1 MGAFFVYLF
10 GVLVTKNMIM
20 DFNLALKLYTA
31 EQVKNSEVIAAQMA
45 GVSMYSLMQ
54 RAGMAV
60 YEHFLHLYPRVKNVL
75 VVCGKGNN
83 GGDGYIFASLAKQ
96 AQLNVNVFQLGDAT
110 SLTGDARYAYE
121 DWQTVD
127 GQNSSWDDW
136 NTALLEADVIIDAML
151 GTGLSGEVRKEYRRY
166 IEQINQIRCPVI
178 AVDIPSGLCANTG
191 AVLGDAIYANH
202 TVTFIG
208 VKQGLVTA
216 RARDH
221 VGELHF
227 CGLGVNVEF
236 ESIEEESALGI
247 DNKVI
252 PRLLPAQKPT
262 AHKGDN
268 GKLLCVGGNLGM
280 SGAIR
285 FCASA
290 AVRSGSGLTAGIT
303 HPTSLMPLQIACPE
317 VMSQSLTADELRD
330 TENELTKRIRWA
342 DAFVFGPGFGDDEW
356 AYQAYQYLSQPHK
369 PKVVDADGLNILAML
384 SQRYDGTLVCDNQRV
399 MTPHPGEAA
408 RLLNVTTQDVER
420 DRYSAARQL
429 HERFGGVVV
438 LKGAGTLI
446 YDGIRMYVCLAGN
459 PGMASGGMGDV
470 LSGVIGA
477 LLAKGIPISI
487 AARLGVMIHSHAA
500 DINAGQYGERGLL
513 ASDVV
518 ETLRVAINP

>member
-1 MGAFFVYLF
+1 
-10 GVLVTKNMIM
+10 M

-31 EQVKNSEVIAAQMA
+31 EQVKNGEVLAAQMA
-45 GVSMYSLMQ
+45 GVSMYGLMQ

-60 YEHFLHLYPRVKNVL
+60 YERFLHLYPRAKNVV

-83 GGDGYIFASLAKQ
+83 GGDGYVFATLAKQ
-96 AQLNVNVFQLGDAT
+96 AQLNVQVFQLGEVS
-110 SLTGDARYAYE
+110 SLTGDALCAYE
-121 DWQTVD
+121 DWQSVD
-127 GQNSSWDDW
+127 GQTCSWDDW

-166 IEQINQIRCPVI
+166 IEQINQIHCPVI
-178 AVDIPSGLCANTG
+178 AVDIPSGLSANTG
-191 AVLGDAIYANH
+191 AVLGDAISANH

-208 VKQGLVTA
+208 VKQGLCTA
-216 RARDH
+216 QARSH

-227 CGLGVNVEF
+227 CGLGVDVEF
-236 ESIEEESALGI
+236 GSIEEESALGI
-247 DNKVI
+247 DHKVI
-252 PRLLPAQKPT
+252 PRLLPPKDPT

-268 GKLLCVGGNLGM
+268 GKLLCVGGNQGM

-303 HPTSLMPLQIACPE
+303 HPDSFISTQMACPE
-317 VMSQSLTADELRD
+317 VMSQSITTDELRD

-342 DAFVFGPGFGDDEW
+342 DALVFGPGFGDDEW
-356 AYQAYQYLSQPHK
+356 AYQAYQYLSQQHK

-384 SQRYDGTLVCDNQRV
+384 SQRSSETFVCDNQRV
-399 MTPHPGEAA
+399 ITPHPGEAA

-429 HERFGGVVV
+429 QERFGGVVV

-446 YDGIRMYVCLAGN
+446 YDGVRMYVCLAGN
-459 PGMASGGMGDV
+459 AGMASGGMGDV

-477 LLAKGIPISI
+477 LLAKGLPISI
-487 AARLGVMIHSHAA
+487 AARLGVIIHSHAA
-500 DINAGQYGERGLL
+500 DINAAQYGERGLL

-518 ETLRVAINP
+518 NTLRQAINP

>member
-1 MGAFFVYLF
+1 
-10 GVLVTKNMIM
+10 M

-31 EQVKNSEVIAAQMA
+31 EQVKNGEAIAAQMA
-45 GVSMYSLMQ
+45 GVSMYGLMQ

-60 YEHFLHLYPRVKNVL
+60 YEHFLHLYPKVKNVL

-96 AQLNVNVFQLGDAT
+96 AQLNVAVFQLGDVS
-110 SLTGDARYAYE
+110 SLTGDALCAYE
-121 DWQTVD
+121 DWLSVD

-136 NTALLEADVIIDAML
+136 NTELLDAEVIIDAMF
-151 GTGLSGEVRKEYRRY
+151 GTGLSGDVRKEYRRY
-166 IEQINQIRCPVI
+166 IEQINQTRCPVI
-178 AVDIPSGLCANTG
+178 AVDIPSGLSANTG
-191 AVLGDAIYANH
+191 AVLGEAVYANQ

-208 VKQGLVTA
+208 VKQGLCTA
-216 RARDH
+216 QARNH

-227 CGLGVNVEF
+227 SGLGVNVEF
-236 ESIEEESALGI
+236 DSIEEASAFGI
-247 DNKVI
+247 DHKVI
-252 PRLLPAQKPT
+252 LRLLPPQKAS

-290 AVRSGSGLTAGIT
+290 AVRSGAGLTAGIT
-303 HPTSLMPLQIACPE
+303 HPDSFTSLQIACPE
-317 VMSQSLTADELRD
+317 VMSQSITTDELRD
-330 TENELTKRIRWA
+330 TENALTKRIRWA
-342 DAFVFGPGFGDDEW
+342 DALVFGPGFGDDEW

-384 SQRYDGTLVCDNQRV
+384 SQRCDGRVVCDNQRV
-399 MTPHPGEAA
+399 ITPHPGEAA

-429 HERFGGVVV
+429 QERFGGVVV

-446 YDGIRMYVCLAGN
+446 YDGVRMYVCLAGN

-477 LLAKGIPISI
+477 LLAKGVPIAI

-500 DINAGQYGERGLL
+500 DINAVQYGARGLL

-518 ETLRVAINP
+518 NTLRCAMNP

>member
-1 MGAFFVYLF
+1 
-10 GVLVTKNMIM
+10 M
-20 DFNLALKLYTA
+20 DSHLALKLYTA
-31 EQVKNSEVIAAQMA
+31 EQVKNGEVIAAQMA

-60 YEHFLHLYPRVKNVL
+60 YECFLQLYPGAKNVL

-96 AQLNVNVFQLGDAT
+96 AQFNVKVFQLGDAS
-110 SLTGDARYAYE
+110 SLTGDAFSAYE
-121 DWQTVD
+121 DWQSVD
-127 GQNSSWDDW
+127 GKNSSWDDW
-136 NTALLEADVIIDAML
+136 NTALLEADVIIDAMF
-151 GTGLSGEVRKEYRRY
+151 GTGLSGDVRKECRRY

-191 AVLGDAIYANH
+191 SVLGEAIYANH

-208 VKQGLVTA
+208 VKQGLCTA
-216 RARDH
+216 QARGH

-227 CGLGVNVEF
+227 SGLGVNVEF
-236 ESIEEESALGI
+236 DSIEGESALGI
-247 DNKVI
+247 DHKVI
-252 PRLLPAQKPT
+252 PRLLPPQKPT
-262 AHKGDN
+262 AHKGNN

-285 FCASA
+285 FCAAA
-290 AVRSGSGLTAGIT
+290 AVRSGAGLTAGIT
-303 HPTSLMPLQIACPE
+303 HPDSFTPLQVACPE
-317 VMSQSLTADELRD
+317 VMSQSITTDELRD

-342 DAFVFGPGFGDDEW
+342 DALVFGPGFGDDEW
-356 AYQAYQYLSQPHK
+356 AYQAYQYLSQQHK

-384 SQRYDGTLVCDNQRV
+384 SQRCDGRVVCDNERV
-399 MTPHPGEAA
+399 ITPHPGEAA
-408 RLLNVTTQDVER
+408 RLLNVTTQEVER

-429 HERFGGVVV
+429 QERFGGVVV

-446 YDGIRMYVCLAGN
+446 YDGVRMYVCLAGN

-477 LLAKGIPISI
+477 LLAKGIPIAI

-500 DINAGQYGERGLL
+500 DINAVQYGERGLL

-518 ETLRVAINP
+518 NTLRCAMNP

>member
-1 MGAFFVYLF
+1 
-10 GVLVTKNMIM
+10 M

-31 EQVKNSEVIAAQMA
+31 EQVKQNEVLAAQLA

-60 YEHFLHLYPRVKNVL
+60 YERFLGLYPRAKNVL
-75 VVCGKGNN
+75 VICGKGNN
-83 GGDGYIFASLAKQ
+83 GGDGYIFATLAKQ
-96 AQLNVNVFQLGDAT
+96 AQLKVNVFQIDDA
-110 SLTGDARYAYE
+110 SLLTGDALCAYQ
-121 DWQTVD
+121 DWQSVG

-166 IEQINQIRCPVI
+166 IEQINQIHCPVI

-191 AVLGDAIYANH
+191 AVLGDAIYASH
-202 TVTFIG
+202 TVTFVG
-208 VKQGLVTA
+208 VKQGLCTA

-236 ESIEEESALGI
+236 DAIEEESALGI
-247 DNKVI
+247 DHKLI
-252 PRLLPAQKPT
+252 PRLLPPLKST
-262 AHKGDN
+262 AHKGEN
-268 GKLLCVGGNLGM
+268 GKLLCAGGNVGM

-290 AVRSGSGLTAGIT
+290 AVRSGSGLTAGVT
-303 HPTSLMPLQIACPE
+303 HPSSLMSLQIACPE
-317 VMSQSLTADELRD
+317 VMSQSITSDDLRNA
-330 TENELTKRIRWA
+330 ENELTKRIRWA
-342 DAFVFGPGFGDDEW
+342 DALVFGPGFGEDEW
-356 AYQAYQYLSQPHK
+356 AYQAYQYLSQSDK

-384 SQRYDGTLVCDNQRV
+384 SQRFDGTLVCDNQRV
-399 MTPHPGEAA
+399 ITPHPGEAA
-408 RLLNVTTQDVER
+408 RLLNVTIKDVER
-420 DRYSAARQL
+420 DRYAAARQL
-429 HERFGGVVV
+429 QERFGGVVV

-446 YDGIRMYVCLAGN
+446 YDGVRMYVCLAGN

-477 LLAKGIPISI
+477 LLAKGIPIAI

-500 DINAGQYGERGLL
+500 DINAVQYGERGLL
-513 ASDVV
+513 ATDVV
-518 ETLRVAINP
+518 NTLRSVLNP